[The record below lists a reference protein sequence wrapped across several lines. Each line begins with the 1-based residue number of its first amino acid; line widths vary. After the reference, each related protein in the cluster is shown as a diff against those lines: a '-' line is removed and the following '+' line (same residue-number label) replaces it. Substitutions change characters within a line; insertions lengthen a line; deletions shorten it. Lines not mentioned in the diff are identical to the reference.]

1 MTPTSTVPVV
11 ESPAEPIPT
20 ESPADRLARI
30 RTLVA
35 EVFAGPVIPD
45 LLELAMATA
54 ISPRVV
60 PHGPPVW
67 LLFEGPPSRG
77 KTAAV
82 DLLKATAEGAD
93 RLTVF
98 APKITLGSLTS
109 GFKDAKTSR
118 RAPALLKEFDSRCWC
133 NTEFSTLLT
142 GDSKS
147 VAPILGL
154 LTAAFDGDLRAAFGN
169 VTEQKESAIL
179 ELKSRFSLLGCIT
192 PQVRQK
198 HAHLL
203 SQLGPR
209 FLSYRLLSLTDA
221 EEREAFRLIREP
233 LRPTQLKDLQQRV
246 KAHML
251 ATLREA
257 VPVTVSDGMD
267 TILQVLA
274 KLVAAGRT
282 PVSFRDGVAIVGEAE
297 DPLRVYQQLLALLIA
312 LAHIHGTATPSPRAL
327 RLVRDV
333 ALSSFEP
340 QRAEALT
347 VQRTNPVVALSRFEQ
362 GESPQWLHG
371 LTVSRLEEATGWS
384 NDTAARVLDELVA
397 LGLYSVDKNS
407 AVVDTAPSGR
417 RPTLY
422 VPVPGLRCVVNATF
436 EEHPPRLVS
445 AIEMLW
451 SPDDLAGRLSP
462 ADARLAEVLAEQ
474 RAARLRELAELC
486 QQIQK
491 ERPELPPEEVS
502 LLAIQRATGA
512 KWSQNEELTIGA

>member
-1 MTPTSTVPVV
+1 MTPTARAVKDSTDPKPP
-11 ESPAEPIPT
+11 EPASE
-20 ESPADRLARI
+20 RLGRI
-30 RTLVA
+30 RTQVA
-35 EVFAGPVIPD
+35 ELFAGPVIPD

-67 LLFEGPPSRG
+67 LLCEGPPSRG

-82 DLLKATAEGAD
+82 DLLKATADGAD

-109 GFKDAKTSR
+109 GFKDSRTSK
-118 RAPALLKEFDSRCWC
+118 RAPALLKEFNDRCWC

-147 VAPILGL
+147 VAPILGS
-154 LTAAFDGDLRAAFGN
+154 LTAAFDGDFRAAFGN
-169 VTEQKESAIL
+169 VTEQKDSSIL
-179 ELKSRFSLLGCIT
+179 DLKSRFSLLGCIT
-192 PQVRQK
+192 PQVRQQ
-198 HAHLL
+198 HAKLL

-209 FLSYRLLSLTDA
+209 FLSYRLLPLTD
-221 EEREAFRLIREP
+221 EEQRDAFRLMREP
-233 LRPTQLKDLQQRV
+233 RRAAQLKDLQALV

-251 ATLREA
+251 ATLKEA
-257 VPVTVSDGMD
+257 LPVTVPDEAD
-267 TILQVLA
+267 AILQVLS

-282 PVSFRDGVAIVGEAE
+282 PVNFREGVPIVEGAE

-312 LAHIHGTATPSPRAL
+312 LAKIEGTFTPSPRAL

-347 VQRTNPVVALSRFEQ
+347 VQRTSPVIALPRFHD
-362 GESPQWLHG
+362 GEPPAWRHG
-371 LTVSRLEEATGWS
+371 LTISRLEDVSGWS
-384 NDTAARVLDELVA
+384 NDTAARVIDELVA
-397 LGLYSVDKNS
+397 LGLYVVDKES
-407 AVVDTAPSGR
+407 AMVDTVRPGS

-422 VPVPGLRCVVNATF
+422 VPIPALLCVLNATF

-451 SPDDLAGRLSP
+451 GPDDLDGRLSP
-462 ADARLAEVLAEQ
+462 PDARLAAALAEC
-474 RAARLRELAELC
+474 RVERLRELAGLC
-486 QQIQK
+486 RQIH
-491 ERPELPPEEVS
+491 EEHPELPPEYVS
-502 LLAIQRATGA
+502 LLAIQRATGI
-512 KWSQNEELTIGA
+512 KWLPDEEIPVDA